1 MPIAIRIIIRIT
13 MTITIT
19 MTIIIIQFQSGG
31 ASTSQQD
38 GLQGVCDGTVF
49 FYQNKINRHYL
60 VKISNIYVNVNVTL
74 ITDNNA
80 FHQNYF
86 EYNDTYGVDD
96 DYYHFDHDED
106 GDDNG

>member
-1 MPIAIRIIIRIT
+1 ML
-13 MTITIT
+13 
-19 MTIIIIQFQSGG
+19 
-31 ASTSQQD
+31 QQANKM
-38 GLQGVCDGTVF
+38 GCREFVTAQVF

-80 FHQNYF
+80 FHQNDF

>member
-1 MPIAIRIIIRIT
+1 ML
-13 MTITIT
+13 
-19 MTIIIIQFQSGG
+19 
-31 ASTSQQD
+31 QQAD
-38 GLQGVCDGTVF
+38 KMGCREFVTAQVF

-80 FHQNYF
+80 FHQNDF

-106 GDDNG
+106 DEDDDDNG

>member
-1 MPIAIRIIIRIT
+1 ML
-13 MTITIT
+13 
-19 MTIIIIQFQSGG
+19 
-31 ASTSQQD
+31 QQANKM
-38 GLQGVCDGTVF
+38 GCREFVTAQVF
-49 FYQNKINRHYL
+49 FYQNKINWHYL

-80 FHQNYF
+80 FHQNDF

>member
-1 MPIAIRIIIRIT
+1 ML
-13 MTITIT
+13 
-19 MTIIIIQFQSGG
+19 
-31 ASTSQQD
+31 QQAD
-38 GLQGVCDGTVF
+38 KMGCREFVTAQVF

-106 GDDNG
+106 DDDNG